1 MMTDI
6 GEQAAVE
13 VQPKI
18 EQCESPNG
26 ISIDFTQA
34 AENLAQGLLEVYQ
47 PPLEQVKHELIELT
61 NKQETLIAQM
71 QGENAKLRQ
80 VDENLDINE
89 LFTTIKIYQAK
100 LANIKKD
107 MTSVHERTNKLKK
120 RAIRFQQVKEKE
132 VLLKEQQREQEI
144 RREQEL
150 IGKPSGS

>member
-26 ISIDFTQA
+26 IRVDFTQA
-34 AENLAQGLLEVYQ
+34 TVNLAQGLLEVYR
-47 PPLEQVKHELIELT
+47 PPLEQVKKELIELT
-61 NKQETLIAQM
+61 NKQETLIGHM
-71 QGENAKLRQ
+71 HGENAKLCQ
-80 VDENLDINE
+80 VQQNLDINE
-89 LFTTIKIYQAK
+89 MFTTIKIYQAK

-120 RAIRFQQVKEKE
+120 RATRFQQIKEKE
-132 VLLKEQQREQEI
+132 VLLKEQREQEI
-144 RREQEL
+144 SREHEL
-150 IGKPSGS
+150 IGKSSGS